1 MTVTL
6 TPGPLRG
13 TAAAIPSKSQAHRL
27 LLCAA
32 LSDAPCELVCSG
44 TSKDIDATIGCLRA
58 MGAEIT
64 RKGDTLHIAPIAAP
78 AEICNLP
85 CGESGSTLRF
95 LLPVC
100 GALGLRARFHME
112 GRLPQRPMGPLT
124 EALTA
129 HGMTIHQEGDILHC
143 GGRLQPGDY
152 FLPGNVSSQYIT
164 GLLFALPRLCSESHL
179 HLTTR
184 LESAAYVA
192 MTLDALALCGVEIE
206 ATEDGWRIPGNQ
218 RPHVPAGC
226 RVEGDWSNAAALL
239 CAGAVA
245 GPITVTGLRLGST
258 QGDRQVLDILR
269 RFGATVEVPGDAV
282 TVSPAPLRGVTID
295 AAEIPDLIPVLSA
308 VAAAATGDTTVVNAG
323 RLRLKESDRLAA
335 TAKLLRDLGGSV
347 DELPEGLVIHGT
359 GRLDGGTVDTAGD
372 HRMAMTAA
380 VCSLICEAPVV
391 IPGAECVE
399 KSYPTFWRDWESLR
413 LCPPKAPLSK
423 GAVSGADWGIP
434 DEQNVCKRR

>member
-6 TPGPLRG
+6 SPSPLRG

-32 LSDAPCELVCSG
+32 LSEAPCELVCGG
-44 TSKDIDATIGCLRA
+44 TSKDIEATIGCLRA
-58 MGAEIT
+58 MGAEIA
-64 RKGDTLHIAPIAAP
+64 REGDTLRVAPIAAP
-78 AEICNLP
+78 AAVCDLP

-100 GALGLRARFHME
+100 GALGLTARFHME
-112 GRLPQRPMGPLT
+112 GRLPRRPMGPLT

-129 HGMTIHQEGDILHC
+129 HGMTVRQEGNVLHC
-143 GGRLQPGDY
+143 GGQLRPGDY
-152 FLPGNVSSQYIT
+152 CLPGDVSSQYIT
-164 GLLFALPRLCSESHL
+164 GLLFALPRLGGESRL
-179 HLTTR
+179 HLTTN
-184 LESAAYVA
+184 LESGAYVA

-206 ATEDGWRIPGNQ
+206 ATADGWRIPGNQ
-218 RPHVPAGC
+218 RPRMPAGC

-245 GPITVTGLRLGST
+245 GPITVTGLRMDST

-269 RFGATVEVPGDAV
+269 RFGAKVDVRGGAV

-347 DELPEGLVIHGT
+347 DELAEGLVIHGT
-359 GRLDGGTVDTAGD
+359 GRLDGGTVDTVGD

-380 VCSLICEAPVV
+380 VGSLICREPVI
-391 IPGAECVE
+391 IPGADCVE
-399 KSYPTFWRDWESLR
+399 KSYPTFWKDWEILR
-413 LCPPKAPLSK
+413 SFPP
-423 GAVSGADWGIP
+423 V
-434 DEQNVCKRR
+434 

>member
-32 LSDAPCELVCSG
+32 LSDASCALICDG
-44 TSKDIDATIGCLRA
+44 TSKDIEATIGCLRA
-58 MGAEIT
+58 MGAEIV
-64 RKGDTLHIAPIAAP
+64 RNGDILQITPISAPVGV
-78 AEICNLP
+78 CDLP

-100 GALGLRARFHME
+100 GALCLTARFHME

-129 HGMTIHQEGDILHC
+129 HGMAIHQEGDILHC
-143 GGRLQPGDY
+143 SGQLRPGDY
-152 FLPGNVSSQYIT
+152 ALPGDVSSQYIT
-164 GLLFALPRLCSESHL
+164 GLLFALPRLCGESRL
-179 HLTTR
+179 HLTTK
-184 LESAAYVA
+184 LESGAYVA

-206 ATEDGWRIPGNQ
+206 VTEDGWRIPGSQ
-218 RPHVPAGC
+218 RPHVPVGC
-226 RVEGDWSNAAALL
+226 RVEGDWSNAATLL

-245 GPITVTGLRLGST
+245 GPLTLTGLRMDST

-269 RFGATVEVPGDAV
+269 RFGAKVDVQGDTV
-282 TVSPAPLRGVTID
+282 TVSPASLQGVTID

-308 VAAAATGDTTVVNAG
+308 MATAATGDTTMVNAG

-359 GRLDGGTVDTAGD
+359 GRLDGGTVDTVGD

-380 VCSLICEAPVV
+380 VCSLICASPVTV
-391 IPGAECVE
+391 PGAECVE
-399 KSYPTFWRDWESLR
+399 KSYPTFWADLAALGKEF
-413 LCPPKAPLSK
+413 CP
-423 GAVSGADWGIP
+423 
-434 DEQNVCKRR
+434 

>member
-6 TPGPLRG
+6 TPAPLRG

-32 LSDAPCELVCSG
+32 LSEAPCELVCGG
-44 TSKDIDATIGCLRA
+44 TSKDIEATIGCLRA
-58 MGAEIT
+58 MGAEIA
-64 RKGDTLHIAPIAAP
+64 REGDTLRVVPIAVP
-78 AEICNLP
+78 AAACDLP

-124 EALTA
+124 GALMA
-129 HGMTIHQEGDILHC
+129 HGMTIHQEGDTLHC
-143 GGRLQPGDY
+143 EGQLQPGDY
-152 FLPGNVSSQYIT
+152 FLPGDVSSQYIT
-164 GLLFALPRLCSESHL
+164 GLLFALPRLRGESRL
-179 HLTTR
+179 HLTTN
-184 LESAAYVA
+184 LESGAYVA

-206 ATEDGWRIPGNQ
+206 ATADGWRIPGNQ
-218 RPHVPAGC
+218 KPRMPAGC

-245 GPITVTGLRLGST
+245 GPITMTGLRMDST

-269 RFGATVEVPGDAV
+269 RFGAKVDAEGGAATVF
-282 TVSPAPLRGVTID
+282 PAPLRGVTID
-295 AAEIPDLIPVLSA
+295 AAESPDLIPVLSA
-308 VAAAATGDTTVVNAG
+308 VAAAATGDTAVVNAG
-323 RLRLKESDRLAA
+323 RLRFKESDRLAA
-335 TAKLLRDLGGSV
+335 TARLLRDLGGSV

-359 GRLDGGTVDTAGD
+359 GRLLGGTVDTVGD

-380 VCSLICEAPVV
+380 VCSLICAAPAV

-399 KSYPTFWRDWESLR
+399 KSYPTFWKDWEVLQSG
-413 LCPPKAPLSK
+413 LSFHS
-423 GAVSGADWGIP
+423 A
-434 DEQNVCKRR
+434 